1 LSSIKFIVS
10 FLFVLNYL
18 FANPNEIL
26 INSEKIMSIDEQLND
41 STNSMQDITSSNLHD
56 ISEEDPYIKEK
67 VIFLSYLKK
76 DDRLYVNQIFKID
89 IKAIIAVENLSSIH
103 TTFLNYKDIQIL
115 NPDSSWKLSGDSI
128 YTNSYYIKVLNK
140 DASMADIKV
149 SILSDDGYEDS
160 EILKAFQPKIIA
172 LKQDNRY
179 SSVLA
184 KEFNLI
190 SHKAKLYDDKSNIIV
205 LEINASMANLEDFK
219 LPYALRNGIDS
230 IKTDLP
236 YKSIY
241 YFAIVPNNLHE
252 FKFKYFDL
260 NKNKFQQISFP
271 IILKD
276 TSVSTQT
283 SLNPKKSKFLLYK
296 SIALVVLALVIVLLY
311 FRYKKTYILLIAT
324 LPLIY
329 MGYLN
334 IPISKVVL
342 KDGMTLS
349 ILPTKN
355 STIFYKV
362 QKPTEADILYE
373 NEEYIKVILPNKKIG
388 WINKDAFKED

>member
-1 LSSIKFIVS
+1 MSSIKFIVS